1 MRSLHT
7 ASAAALAATAVA
19 LAFPAIAS
27 GAPREWDIGSYDQ
40 CVADGYGK
48 GHYGEE
54 WTKYIVKC
62 CLDSGGDWNVAEG
75 KCQAPPAEQQASRP
89 SIAHQGDLP
98 DYTLEP
104 STPPATR
111 IPPRVI
117 NQSIGTTS

>member
-7 ASAAALAATAVA
+7 ASVAALAATAVA
-19 LAFPAIAS
+19 LAFPATAS
-27 GAPREWDIGSYDQ
+27 AESREWDIGSYDQ

-48 GHYGEE
+48 GYDDEE
-54 WTKYIVKC
+54 WTNHVALC
-62 CLDSGGDWNVAEG
+62 CWASGGDWSAALG

-98 DYTLEP
+98 NYTLEP
-104 STPPATR
+104 STPPATGM
-111 IPPRVI
+111 PTRVI